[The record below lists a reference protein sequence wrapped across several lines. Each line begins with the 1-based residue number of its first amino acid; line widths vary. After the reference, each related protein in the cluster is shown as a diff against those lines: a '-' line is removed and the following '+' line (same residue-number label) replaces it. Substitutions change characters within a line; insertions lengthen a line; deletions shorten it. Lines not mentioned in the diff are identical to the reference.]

1 MFVGIFLIIVGLYS
15 LYHEYKDK
23 TGCGCLGVLLGLLLL
38 LAIFLYH
45 SI

>member
-1 MFVGIFLIIVGLYS
+1 MFVGIFLIIVGFYCL
-15 LYHEYKDK
+15 YKDK
-23 TGCGCLGVLLGLLLL
+23 GCLGVLLGLLLL

>member
-1 MFVGIFLIIVGLYS
+1 MFIGIFLIIVGLY
-15 LYHEYKDK
+15 YMYKDK
-23 TGCGCLGVLLGLLLL
+23 GCLGVLLGLLLL